1 MRAIGDKQFD
11 GFLATSKS
19 RLMQSSP
26 SILILRIHPHQ
37 QIARVSTS
45 MLPELAAPQIQIFHK
60 YSVLEPWPL
69 AVIRGRRHYIDCFK
83 DVLTFAATSSATR
96 SWPKVWVITDD

>member
-1 MRAIGDKQFD
+1 MRAIGDKRFD

-45 MLPELAAPQIQIFHK
+45 MLPELAAPQIQINFCSDIKRDEELAESVGYHRRLIQRDGLLVWHFH
-60 YSVLEPWPL
+60 
-69 AVIRGRRHYIDCFK
+69 
-83 DVLTFAATSSATR
+83 
-96 SWPKVWVITDD
+96 